1 MTCVFDR
8 VVILNRSV
16 IQNRKRESM

>member
-1 MTCVFDR
+1 MTGVFDR